1 MLKIYMYLRTSYSAF
16 DTRREREREREREG
30 SVCWG
35 FSMSSVLDKERERRI
50 VWMNT

>member
-16 DTRREREREREREG
+16 DTRREREREREG
-30 SVCWG
+30 IVCWG